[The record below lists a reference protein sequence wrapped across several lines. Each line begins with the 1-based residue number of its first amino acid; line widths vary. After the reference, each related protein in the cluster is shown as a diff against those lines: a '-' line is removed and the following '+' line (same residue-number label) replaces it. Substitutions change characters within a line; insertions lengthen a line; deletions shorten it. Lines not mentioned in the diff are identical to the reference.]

1 MRTNGDKNY
10 LAEYLFKNDLIECSN
25 KTCVLNE
32 HWEELNRV
40 VKFYKDLT
48 KLRFASLQVPT

>member
-32 HWEELNRV
+32 HWEELNGV

-48 KLRFASLQVPT
+48 KLRFASL